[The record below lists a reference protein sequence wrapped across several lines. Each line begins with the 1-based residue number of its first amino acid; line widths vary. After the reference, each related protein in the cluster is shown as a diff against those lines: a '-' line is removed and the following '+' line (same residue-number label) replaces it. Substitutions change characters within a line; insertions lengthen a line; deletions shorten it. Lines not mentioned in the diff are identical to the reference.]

1 VKYLA
6 AFLALAAALAL
17 GALFLLQDNSAD
29 TLPSGASASAGVDK
43 LGWRKPELVSPDKVR
58 PPAAPAI
65 IDDMPPAAAPAD
77 SADGSS
83 QAAQSALPQGE
94 LPVPVSLPEKLTA
107 ESVSSALCAVT
118 NSVSE
123 SRLPS
128 LRAPLDAAGLVGSM
142 QIVRA
147 YAESRYAVY
156 AGPFNAKKAGEVA
169 AALKAKGFDG
179 AAVKA
184 TKKGGRAV
192 VLGVFRSSADADA
205 WARGSAARTDGVE
218 LHVTGLEPPD
228 PGAVRLVFAPL
239 QKESAEALWRLAL
252 RERLTLYA
260 CPAER

>member
-118 NSVSE
+118 NSVSGKPPAFASRAARCRGARRLDADRQGLRRIPLCGLRRPVQCEE
-123 SRLPS
+123 SRRSRRGPEGQ
-128 LRAPLDAAGLVGSM
+128 GL
-142 QIVRA
+142 
-147 YAESRYAVY
+147 
-156 AGPFNAKKAGEVA
+156 
-169 AALKAKGFDG
+169 
-179 AAVKA
+179 
-184 TKKGGRAV
+184 
-192 VLGVFRSSADADA
+192 
-205 WARGSAARTDGVE
+205 
-218 LHVTGLEPPD
+218 
-228 PGAVRLVFAPL
+228 
-239 QKESAEALWRLAL
+239 
-252 RERLTLYA
+252 
-260 CPAER
+260 